1 MASAEVIV
9 GPYEFVNNN
18 KRPAR
23 ITLAVSMDNVIEQR
37 FYHDNGV
44 KAEKSK
50 CGTFEE
56 ALAMVE
62 SLIETYKQDKYMDPK
77 DKEAEDKKKKMQTS
91 Q

>member
-1 MASAEVIV
+1 MTAVDEVIV
-9 GPYEFVNNN
+9 GPYEFVNSR
-18 KRPAR
+18 KTPAR

-50 CGTFEE
+50 CATLEE

-62 SLIETYKQDKYMDPK
+62 SLIETYKQD
-77 DKEAEDKKKKMQTS
+77 
-91 Q
+91 

>member
-1 MASAEVIV
+1 MSAAEVII
-9 GPYEFVNNN
+9 GPYEFVNN
-18 KRPAR
+18 KKTPAR

-50 CGTFEE
+50 CTTLDE

-62 SLIETYKQDKYMDPK
+62 SLIETYKQD
-77 DKEAEDKKKKMQTS
+77 
-91 Q
+91 